1 MDCVPFMSSRC
12 YIDCRPSGDAD
23 LMVMP
28 SVCVCVCGG
37 VGVGGGWMAHG
48 VSDEAGFT
56 LGTDNPLGKMKDV
69 FTPIQHQAFV

>member
-28 SVCVCVCGG
+28 SVSVCVWRG
-37 VGVGGGWMAHG
+37 GGGWG
-48 VSDEAGFT
+48 VDGARRE
-56 LGTDNPLGKMKDV
+56 
-69 FTPIQHQAFV
+69 